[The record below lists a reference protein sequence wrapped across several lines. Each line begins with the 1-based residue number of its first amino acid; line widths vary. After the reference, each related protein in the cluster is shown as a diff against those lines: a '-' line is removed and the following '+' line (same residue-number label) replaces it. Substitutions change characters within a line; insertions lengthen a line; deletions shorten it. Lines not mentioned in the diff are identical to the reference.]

1 GLSGDSS
8 RVEKRRQTLNSPTLY
23 TIRLERQAER
33 ELRKLPRDV
42 VQRINAALERLI
54 HEPRPQGVVKLTG
67 QTGSKWRI
75 RIREERNSSLT
86 RNLTLRYIRH
96 CVRQKVYFTKRSG
109 HSSST

>member
-1 GLSGDSS
+1 M
-8 RVEKRRQTLNSPTLY
+8 NSPTLY

-75 RIREERNSSLT
+75 RVGAYRILYEINDQHAHVNVYRIKHRRNA
-86 RNLTLRYIRH
+86 YD
-96 CVRQKVYFTKRSG
+96 Q
-109 HSSST
+109 

>member
-1 GLSGDSS
+1 M
-8 RVEKRRQTLNSPTLY
+8 NSPTLY

-75 RIREERNSSLT
+75 RVGAYRILYEINDQHAHVNVYRIKHRRNAYD
-86 RNLTLRYIRH
+86 R
-96 CVRQKVYFTKRSG
+96 
-109 HSSST
+109 

>member
-1 GLSGDSS
+1 M
-8 RVEKRRQTLNSPTLY
+8 NSPTLY

-42 VQRINAALERLI
+42 VQRINATLERLI

-75 RIREERNSSLT
+75 RVGTYRILYEINDQQGHVNVYRIKHRRNAYD
-86 RNLTLRYIRH
+86 R
-96 CVRQKVYFTKRSG
+96 
-109 HSSST
+109 